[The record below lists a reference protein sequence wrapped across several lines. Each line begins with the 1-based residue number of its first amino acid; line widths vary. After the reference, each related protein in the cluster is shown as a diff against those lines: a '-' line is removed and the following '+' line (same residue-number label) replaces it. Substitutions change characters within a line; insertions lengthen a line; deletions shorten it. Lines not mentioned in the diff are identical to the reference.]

1 MSLSE
6 TPAEAGHNNPPTPF
20 EDVEKTINDLYEEA
34 KNFADGEPIA
44 TEGQAKAVSALI
56 DGLRK
61 ATTEADN
68 ARKEENK
75 PFDAGK
81 KAVQDKYNPLIGK
94 TKSLTGKAPL
104 AIELCKEAL
113 KPWMLKLEAEQAER
127 ERIAREQAEQAE
139 RKKQEALAKRTESL
153 EDAEEAEA
161 AIQHAD
167 AAAASH
173 KATTK
178 DRPNVKGGSRAI
190 GIKTSCYPEMTD
202 ASQAMTHY
210 WKTRREDLEEVI
222 LAFAQQDVR
231 AGKGPIPGFVIREN
245 KSVA

>member
-1 MSLSE
+1 MSLAE

-20 EDVEKTINDLYEEA
+20 EEVEKKIDDLCDEA
-34 KNFADGEPIA
+34 RNFADGEPVA

-61 ATTEADN
+61 VRTEADS

-81 KAVQDKYNPLIGK
+81 KAVQDKYNTLIGE
-94 TKSLTGKAPL
+94 TKSVTGKVPL
-104 AIELCKEAL
+104 ALELCNIAL
-113 KPWMLKLEAEQAER
+113 KPWLLKLEAEQAER

-139 RKKQEALAKRTESL
+139 REAQEALAKRTDSL
-153 EDAEEAEA
+153 EDAEQAEA
-161 AIQHAD
+161 ALQHAK
-167 AAAASH
+167 AAEATH

-178 DRPNVKGGSRAI
+178 ERANVKGGARAV
-190 GIKTSCYPEMTD
+190 GLKTGYYPEMTD
-202 ASQAMTHY
+202 ASQAMKHY
-210 WKTRREDLEEVI
+210 WKDRREDLEEVI
-222 LAFAQQDVR
+222 LTFAQQDVR
-231 AGKGPIPGFVIREN
+231 AGKSPIPGFVIREK